1 MKVLPEIAAAKTEL
15 QALRRWFHA
24 NPELG
29 FEETQTSDLIAK
41 TLEDYGIEVHRGL
54 GSTGVVGVLRAG
66 DGRRSI
72 GLRSDMDALPIQEL
86 NRFAHRSLYEG
97 KMHAC
102 GHDGHMAML
111 LGAARHLARS
121 RDFDGTIVFIF
132 SPAEELGIGAK
143 AMVDEGIFKRFPVDA
158 VFGLH
163 NWPGMPVNSF
173 GFRPGPIL
181 AASAGFSIRVI
192 GVGAHAAFPHNGKD
206 PVLTGA
212 QIVTALQGIIT
223 RSKKPI
229 DTAVLSVTQFQG
241 GDASNVIPESVRLAG
256 TVRAFSEATLDL
268 IVSRM
273 ATIVRNIAAAH
284 ECQAELEIR
293 RSPATINTPEET
305 RFAAEVMKSMV
316 GEAKVDVDVEP
327 MMGGEDFAYM
337 LQARPGAF
345 ALLGAGNGEH
355 REQGHGPGPCDVHN
369 PSYDFNDEIL
379 GLGSTYWVRLS
390 QSWLSGRIVTDRR
403 YEG

>member
-1 MKVLPEIAAAKTEL
+1 MKVIPEIAAAKTEL

-24 NPELG
+24 HPELG

-41 TLEDYGIEVHRGL
+41 TLEDCGIEVHRGL

-163 NWPGMPVNSF
+163 NWPGMPVNCF

-181 AASAGFSIRVI
+181 AASAGFNIRII

-223 RSKKPI
+223 RSKKPN
-229 DTAVLSVTQFQG
+229 DTAVLSVTQFHG
-241 GDASNVIPESVRLAG
+241 GDASNIIPESVRLAG

-284 ECQAELEIR
+284 ECQAELEIT

-316 GEAKVDVDVEP
+316 GEANVDVDVEP

-403 YEG
+403 HEG

>member
-1 MKVLPEIAAAKTEL
+1 MNVIPEIAAAQDEI

-24 NPELG
+24 HPELG
-29 FEETQTSDLIAK
+29 FEETHTSDRIAE
-41 TLEDYGIEVHRGL
+41 TLKSYGIEVHRGL
-54 GSTGVVGVLRAG
+54 GGTGVVGVLRAG

-72 GLRSDMDALPIQEL
+72 GLRSDMDALPMQEF
-86 NRFAHRSLYEG
+86 NTFAHRSLYDG

-102 GHDGHMAML
+102 GHDGHIAML
-111 LGAARHLARS
+111 LGAARHLAHRP
-121 RDFDGTIVFIF
+121 DFDGTIVFIF
-132 SPAEELGIGAK
+132 SPAEELGTGAK
-143 AMVDEGIFKRFPVDA
+143 AMVEEGIFKKFPVDA

-163 NWPGMPVNSF
+163 NWPGMPLNTF

-181 AASAGFSIRVI
+181 AASAGFNIRII
-192 GVGAHAAFPHNGKD
+192 GVGAHAALPHNGKD

-223 RSKKPI
+223 RNKKPI

-241 GDASNVIPESVRLAG
+241 SDASNIIPEFVTLGG
-256 TVRAFSEATLDL
+256 TVRALSEATLDL

-273 ATIVRNIAAAH
+273 RTIVENIAAAH
-284 ECQAELEIR
+284 ECQAELKVS
-293 RSPATINTPEET
+293 RSPATINTPDET
-305 RFAAEVMKSMV
+305 RFAAEVMKSLV
-316 GEAKVDVDVEP
+316 GDAKVDVNFEP
-327 MMGGEDFAYM
+327 IMGGEDFAYM

-345 ALLGAGNGEH
+345 AFLGAGNGEH

-379 GLGSTYWVRLS
+379 GLGSTYWVELAR
-390 QSWLSGRIVTDRR
+390 SWLSGRVATTHR
-403 YEG
+403 